1 MTKEIIEND
10 PYKLA
15 GVDIEAGEDLI
26 QKIKNDVASTHGT
39 NVIGNIGGFAGMFK
53 LPKEFQN
60 PILVACTDGVGT
72 KVALA
77 QEFGNLDGIGQDLVA
92 MCVNDLIVCGA
103 KPLFFL
109 DYYATSKLNVN
120 EASVVIKSIA
130 EACINSGCS
139 LLGGETAEMPG
150 HYIDNNF
157 DLAGFSVGCV
167 EENQVIKSENVSSGN
182 ILIGIESSGPHSNG
196 FSLIRKILN
205 DYEGSE
211 DIKNEIIKKALVPTN
226 LYPKVILNILKNY
239 KINSISHITGGGLL
253 ENLPRSVP
261 EHLSVEIDSQS
272 WQMPEV
278 FEWLKSEGKIL
289 QHDMYRIFNCGIGM
303 VLIVNKEY
311 VNDILNEI
319 SLNKLDSYVIG
330 EVKEKTQKESVI
342 FK

>member
-15 GVDIEAGEDLI
+15 GVNIDAGEDLI
-26 QKIKNDVASTHGT
+26 KKIKKDVASTHGI
-39 NVIGNIGGFAGMFK
+39 NVVGNIGGFAGMFR
-53 LPKEFQN
+53 LPKEFEN
-60 PILVACTDGVGT
+60 PVLVACTDGVGT

-77 QEFGNLDGIGQDLVA
+77 QEFRSLNGIGQDLVA
-92 MCVNDLIVCGA
+92 MCVNDLVVCGA

-130 EACINSGCS
+130 DACIDSGCS

-167 EENQVIKSENVSSGN
+167 EEDYIISSENVSSGN
-182 ILIGIESSGPHSNG
+182 MLIGIESSGPHSNG

-205 DYEGSE
+205 NYQGPE
-211 DIKNEIIKKALVPTN
+211 DIKHDIITKVLTPTT
-226 LYPKVILNILKNY
+226 LYPKLILNILKKY
-239 KINSISHITGGGLL
+239 KINSLSHITGGGLI
-253 ENLPRSVP
+253 ENLPRSIP
-261 EHLSVEIDSQS
+261 NYLSVEIDSQS

-278 FEWLKSEGKIL
+278 FKWLKSEGNIL
-289 QHDMYRIFNCGIGM
+289 QNDMYRIFNCGIGM
-303 VLIVNKEY
+303 VLIVNEKD
-311 VNDILNEI
+311 VKDILNEI
-319 SLNKLDSYVIG
+319 SSNKLNGYLIG
-330 EVKEKTQKESVI
+330 RVKDKNQKESVI

>member
-26 QKIKNDVASTHGT
+26 KKIKKDVASTHNT

-109 DYYATSKLNVN
+109 DYYATSKLNIN

-130 EACINSGCS
+130 KACIDSGCS

-167 EENQVIKSENVSSGN
+167 EDNQVITSENVASGN

-196 FSLIRKILN
+196 FSLIRKIL
-205 DYEGSE
+205 DGYEGSQ

-261 EHLSVEIDSQS
+261 KHLSVEIDSQS
-272 WQMPEV
+272 WQMPEM
-278 FEWLKSEGKIL
+278 FEWLKNEGKIL

-311 VNDILNEI
+311 VNDILKEI
-319 SLNKLDSYVIG
+319 SSNKLDGYVIG
-330 EVKEKTQKESVI
+330 EVKDKTQKESVI

>member
-26 QKIKNDVASTHGT
+26 KKIKKDVASTHGS

-130 EACINSGCS
+130 EACIDSGCS

-150 HYIDNNF
+150 HYVDNNF

-167 EENQVIKSENVSSGN
+167 EESQVITNENVSSGN
-182 ILIGIESSGPHSNG
+182 MLIGIESSGPHSNG
-196 FSLIRKILN
+196 FSLIRKILD
-205 DYEGSE
+205 DYQGSE
-211 DIKNEIIKKALVPTN
+211 DIKNEIVKKALLPTN

-261 EHLSVEIDSQS
+261 KHLSVEIDSQS

-278 FEWLKSEGKIL
+278 FEWLKNEGKIL

-311 VNDILNEI
+311 VNDILDEI

-330 EVKEKTQKESVI
+330 EVKDKTQKESVI

>member
-26 QKIKNDVASTHGT
+26 KKIKKDVASTHGS

-130 EACINSGCS
+130 EACIDSGCS

-150 HYIDNNF
+150 HYVDNNF

-167 EENQVIKSENVSSGN
+167 EESQVITNENVSSGN
-182 ILIGIESSGPHSNG
+182 MLIGIESSGPHSNG

-205 DYEGSE
+205 DYEGAE
-211 DIKNEIIKKALVPTN
+211 TIKNEMIKKALVPTN

-261 EHLSVEIDSQS
+261 KHLSVEIDSQS

-278 FEWLKSEGKIL
+278 FEWLKNEGKIL

-311 VNDILNEI
+311 VDDILNEI
-319 SLNKLDSYVIG
+319 SSNKLNSYVIG
-330 EVKEKTQKESVI
+330 EVKDKTQKESVI

>member
-10 PYKLA
+10 PYKSA

-26 QKIKNDVASTHGT
+26 KKIKNDVASTHGI

-53 LPKEFQN
+53 LPKEFQD

-109 DYYATSKLNVN
+109 DYYATSKLNIN

-130 EACINSGCS
+130 KACIDSGCS

-167 EENQVIKSENVSSGN
+167 EDNQVITSENVASGN

-196 FSLIRKILN
+196 FSLIRKIL
-205 DYEGSE
+205 DGYEGSQ

-261 EHLSVEIDSQS
+261 KHLSVEIDSQS
-272 WQMPEV
+272 WQMPEM
-278 FEWLKSEGKIL
+278 FEWLKNEGKIL

-311 VNDILNEI
+311 VNDILKEI
-319 SLNKLDSYVIG
+319 SSNKLDGYVIG
-330 EVKEKTQKESVI
+330 EVKDKTQKESVI

>member
-26 QKIKNDVASTHGT
+26 NKIKKDVASTHGT

-53 LPKEFQN
+53 LPKEFHN

-130 EACINSGCS
+130 EACIDSGCS

-150 HYIDNNF
+150 HYVDNNF

-167 EENQVIKSENVSSGN
+167 EESQVITNENVSSGN
-182 ILIGIESSGPHSNG
+182 MLIGIESSGPHSNG
-196 FSLIRKILN
+196 FSLIRKILD
-205 DYEGSE
+205 DYQGSE
-211 DIKNEIIKKALVPTN
+211 DIKNKIVKKALLPTN

-261 EHLSVEIDSQS
+261 KHLSVEIDSQS

-278 FEWLKSEGKIL
+278 FEWLKNEGKIL

-311 VNDILNEI
+311 VNDILDEI

-330 EVKEKTQKESVI
+330 EVKDKTQKESVI

>member
-15 GVDIEAGEDLI
+15 GVNIDAGEDLI
-26 QKIKNDVASTHGT
+26 KKIKKDVASTHGQ
-39 NVIGNIGGFAGMFK
+39 NVIGNIGGFAGMFR

-60 PILVACTDGVGT
+60 PVLVACTDGVGT

-77 QEFGNLDGIGQDLVA
+77 QEFESLNGIGQDLVA
-92 MCVNDLIVCGA
+92 MCVNDLVVCGA

-130 EACINSGCS
+130 DACIDSGCS

-167 EENQVIKSENVSSGN
+167 EEDHIISSENVLSGN
-182 ILIGIESSGPHSNG
+182 MLIGIESSGPHSNG

-205 DYEGSE
+205 NYQGPE
-211 DIKNEIIKKALVPTN
+211 DIKHDIITKVLTPTT
-226 LYPKVILNILKNY
+226 LYPKLILNILKKY
-239 KINSISHITGGGLL
+239 KINSLSHITGGGLI
-253 ENLPRSVP
+253 ENLPRSIP
-261 EHLSVEIDSQS
+261 KYLSVEIDSQS
-272 WQMPEV
+272 WQIPEV
-278 FEWLKSEGKIL
+278 FKWLKSEGNIL
-289 QHDMYRIFNCGIGM
+289 QNDMYRIFNCGIGM
-303 VLIVNKEY
+303 VLIVNEKD
-311 VNDILNEI
+311 VKDILNEI
-319 SLNKLDSYVIG
+319 SSNKLNGYLIG
-330 EVKEKTQKESVI
+330 RVKDKNQKESVI

>member
-196 FSLIRKILN
+196 FSLIRKILD

-211 DIKNEIIKKALVPTN
+211 DIKNEIIKKVLVPTN

-319 SLNKLDSYVIG
+319 SSNKLDSYVIG
-330 EVKEKTQKESVI
+330 EVKDKTQKESVI

>member
-10 PYKLA
+10 PYKSA

-26 QKIKNDVASTHGT
+26 KKIKNDVVSTHGT

-53 LPKEFQN
+53 LPKEFQD
-60 PILVACTDGVGT
+60 PVLVACTDGVGT

-109 DYYATSKLNVN
+109 DYYATSKLNVS

-167 EENQVIKSENVSSGN
+167 EENQVISCENVSSGN

-253 ENLPRSVP
+253 ENLPRSIP
-261 EHLSVEIDSQS
+261 KHLSVEIDSQS
-272 WQMPEV
+272 WQMPEI
-278 FEWLKSEGKIL
+278 FEWLKNEGKIL

-319 SLNKLDSYVIG
+319 SSNKLDSYVIG
-330 EVKEKTQKESVI
+330 EVKDKTQKESVI

>member
-26 QKIKNDVASTHGT
+26 NKIKKDVASTHGT

-53 LPKEFQN
+53 LPKEFHN

-130 EACINSGCS
+130 EACIDSGCS

-150 HYIDNNF
+150 HYVDNNF

-167 EENQVIKSENVSSGN
+167 EESQVITNENVSSGN
-182 ILIGIESSGPHSNG
+182 MLIGIESSGPHSNG
-196 FSLIRKILN
+196 FSLIRKILD
-205 DYEGSE
+205 DYQGSE
-211 DIKNEIIKKALVPTN
+211 DIKNKIVKKALLPTN

-261 EHLSVEIDSQS
+261 KHLSVEIDSQS

-278 FEWLKSEGKIL
+278 FEWLKNEGKIL

-319 SLNKLDSYVIG
+319 SSNKLDSYVIG
-330 EVKEKTQKESVI
+330 EVKDKTQKESVI

>member
-1 MTKEIIEND
+1 MTKEILEND

-26 QKIKNDVASTHGT
+26 KKIKNDVASTHSE

-77 QEFGNLDGIGQDLVA
+77 QEFGDLHGIGQDLVA

-109 DYYATSKLNVN
+109 DYYATSKLNVR
-120 EASVVIKSIA
+120 EASIVIKSIA
-130 EACINSGCS
+130 DACVDSGCS

-167 EENQVIKSENVSSGN
+167 EEEKVILSENVSSEN

-196 FSLIRKILN
+196 FSLIRKVLDN
-205 DYEGSE
+205 FKGSE
-211 DIKNEIIKKALVPTN
+211 VIKREMTKKALAPTY
-226 LYPKVILNILKNY
+226 LYPTVILNILKKY

-253 ENLPRSVP
+253 ENLPRSIP
-261 EHLSVEIDSQS
+261 MHLSVEIDSQS
-272 WQMPEV
+272 WQMPEI
-278 FEWLKSEGKIL
+278 FEWIKNEGNIL
-289 QHDMYRIFNCGIGM
+289 QKDMYRIFNCGIGM
-303 VLIVNKEY
+303 VLVVSEEY
-311 VNDILNEI
+311 VSDILNEI
-319 SLNKLDSYVIG
+319 SSNKFNGYVIG
-330 EVKEKTQKESVI
+330 KVKDKNQEESVI